1 METEIEI
8 KFFFSTEFELE
19 LYEAINTH
27 RYIANKKQLLHNV
40 YFDTAGRSLRKMAMC
55 LRVRTCD
62 DKSVQTVKTAGRV
75 IGGLHQRPEY
85 NEVIEGLRPELARFN
100 SKIWPENCSIKE
112 LENELIPIFST
123 DFERQTWLVEMPDDT
138 LIEVAYDK
146 GFIETNQGKIEICEI
161 ELELVKGDEKQLF
174 ILGGD
179 IALLPQARLGNVSKA
194 QRGYMLADGSRFE
207 IKPLVHSPLTPSMSV
222 EQALLTNMQHGLR
235 HIQYHEHSYCE
246 QFNDDAL
253 KELLHGIKF
262 LHQNL
267 KLFKNAQPV
276 LLEANWIEDLHWL
289 ARTFSWLDE
298 RFINQSLLED
308 KGFYLRKLPKY
319 KSLVKKL
326 QAQNEQLPSQQSVV
340 ELLCSTR
347 YCQFVLKFTNWLI
360 QFEKSTF
367 SNDNANTIKAFS
379 SNCLDTVWGELM
391 LALNEQEVSSTSHIL
406 SCQGLL
412 EGTLLTGLS
421 VGNVFSRERSM
432 VFRSPWLDIKQ
443 GIEGLAMLNVIVDIA
458 EQEDSSELQS
468 EYFKWIK
475 RKEESLLHA
484 VEQSKQQAVLKEI
497 YWHSTE
503 E

>member
-19 LYEAINTH
+19 LYETINSH

-146 GFIETNQGKIEICEI
+146 GFIETNQGKVEICEI

-174 ILGGD
+174 ILGDD

-194 QRGYMLADGSRFE
+194 QRGYMLADGSSFAV
-207 IKPLVHSPLTPSMSV
+207 KPLVHSPLDPSMSV
-222 EQALLTNMQHGLR
+222 DQALLTNMQHGLR
-235 HIQYHEHSYCE
+235 HIQYHEHCYCE

-253 KELLHGIKF
+253 KEFLKGIKF

-267 KLFKNAQPV
+267 KLFKSAQPV
-276 LLEANWIEDLHWL
+276 LLEADWIEDLHWL

-298 RFINQSLLED
+298 RFINQNLLED
-308 KGFYLRKLPKY
+308 KGHYLRKLPKY

-326 QAQNEQLPSQQSVV
+326 QAQNEQLPSQQAVL

-347 YCQFVLKFTNWLI
+347 YCQFILKFTNWMI

-367 SNDNANTIKAFS
+367 SNDNADSIKAFS
-379 SNCLDTVWGELM
+379 SHCLDTVWGELM
-391 LALNEQEVSSTSHIL
+391 LALEEQEVTSTSHIL

-421 VGNVFSRERSM
+421 VGNVFSQQRSIA
-432 VFRSPWLDIKQ
+432 FRSPWLDIKQ
-443 GIEGLAMLNVIVDIA
+443 GIEGLAMLDVIVDMA
-458 EQEDSSELQS
+458 EQEDNSELQN

-484 VEQSKQQAVLKEI
+484 VEQSKQQAVQKEI

-503 E
+503 Q